1 VGLAEQLGR
10 TVFLLAQ
17 GTYKAREFRS
27 ATYLVA
33 VEVGMAL
40 KGNLRDFSV
49 TQLLNLINLAR
60 KTGTLAIDTRETQA
74 RLCFKEGKL
83 IYAMTDGQDDHL
95 AAMLQRAGKI
105 TEEQAHTIQTRAD
118 VKSDKELGL
127 LLMNAGYVSKDDIVK
142 SVRTHILNNVYP
154 LFTWSE
160 GTFRFESNVL
170 PFEDRI
176 TIPIGLESVIMEGSR
191 RLKEWE
197 RLQEEL
203 PDLNHALRFA
213 DRPEAR
219 LRDISLSVEE
229 WRVVSFIN
237 PRNTIRQIAQYNNM
251 SDFQIRKIVYG
262 LLQAGLV
269 ELVWLEGAVV
279 SAPSA
284 TPGQTPVAMHRP
296 AVKRGVV
303 ERLIAFFQRS

>member
-1 VGLAEQLGR
+1 
-10 TVFLLAQ
+10 
-17 GTYKAREFRS
+17 
-27 ATYLVA
+27 
-33 VEVGMAL
+33 MAL
-40 KGNLRDFSV
+40 KGDLRDFNA

-60 KTGTLAIDTRETQA
+60 KTGTLAIDTHETQA

-83 IYAMTDGQDDHL
+83 VYATLDGQDDHL
-95 AAMLQRAGKI
+95 AAILRRAGKI
-105 TEEQAHTIQTRAD
+105 TEEQARAIHTRAS

-127 LLMNAGYVSKDDIVK
+127 MLINAGYVSHADVVQ
-142 SVRTHILNNVYP
+142 SVHTYILGNVYR
-154 LFTWSE
+154 LFTWPE

-176 TIPIGLESVIMEGSR
+176 TVPIDLENVIMEGSR

-197 RLQEEL
+197 QLQEEL
-203 PDLNHALRFA
+203 PNLDVALKFA
-213 DRPEAR
+213 ERPQAS
-219 LRDISLSVEE
+219 LRNISLSVEE

-269 ELVWLEGAVV
+269 ELVRPKRVAVPALPGV
-279 SAPSA
+279 PGR
-284 TPGQTPVAMHRP
+284 TPMTMRRP
-296 AVKRGVV
+296 AVKRNVIL
-303 ERLIAFFQRS
+303 RLIDRIRKL